1 MIHYDRVWAEIDLD
15 AIIKNMES
23 IKSRIDKNAQVVAV
37 IKTDGYGHGAAQ
49 IARVLE
55 PDEQV
60 WGCSSNRRRSL
71 FFKRTC
77 NQKTNSDIGLYF
89 PIQL

>member
-49 IARVLE
+49 SPE
-55 PDEQV
+55 
-60 WGCSSNRRRSL
+60 
-71 FFKRTC
+71 
-77 NQKTNSDIGLYF
+77 Y
-89 PIQL
+89 

>member
-37 IKTDGYGHGAAQ
+37 IKTDGYGHGATQ

-60 WGCSSNRRRSL
+60 
-71 FFKRTC
+71 
-77 NQKTNSDIGLYF
+77 
-89 PIQL
+89 